1 MSILGSRLKELREGR
16 GLRQEDIA
24 DIFSYG
30 KSTISQWESGKNAP
44 EYKIVTKLADY
55 FNVSTDYLLGRT
67 DEKHPFSVAEPPDK
81 YHVELKWD
89 PNDPIEKSTNEIA
102 QMLEQAV
109 RLEEMTEEE
118 ALKVLELA
126 KEHIKIAKK

>member
-1 MSILGSRLKELREGR
+1 VLKERLVKLRTDKGLSQYDLAKTLGLSRGQISNYELGSRQPDYATLSK
-16 GLRQEDIA
+16 IA
-24 DIFSYG
+24 DFFG
-30 KSTISQWESGKNAP
+30 
-44 EYKIVTKLADY
+44 
-55 FNVSTDYLLGRT
+55 VSTDYLLGRPN
-67 DEKHPFSVAEPPDK
+67 EKRPSSVAESPSK
-81 YHVELKWD
+81 YHVELKWN